1 LLSTATRTVP
11 INIIARDGACSVAGT
26 QLPFAFD
33 RDIGIVTDVGSPPW
47 RHR

>member
-1 LLSTATRTVP
+1 LLSTAARTVP

-26 QLPFAFD
+26 HAFD